1 MRRRVF
7 IWVLGSVAA
16 AALVVWLVL
25 GVLEQTT
32 FSTDLRR
39 REASA
44 ETTLGNLNC
53 RKDLKTTF
61 PFFTLRC
68 REVQEP

>member
-1 MRRRVF
+1 MFVG
-7 IWVLGSVAA
+7 VLSGVLIV
-16 AALVVWLVL
+16 ALVVWLVA

-32 FSTDLRR
+32 ITTDLGR

-44 ETTLGNLNC
+44 EATLGNLSC

-68 REVQEP
+68 REMQEP